1 MAKYMINGN
10 VVARSEKE
18 LRSYYQEAYD
28 ENVEAGNIDEKET
41 TLEDWIS
48 SDEELQTVEDDVY
61 DWDKEELLKKVS
73 NLSKADLKRAL
84 EPGKV
89 TIYSIDDYIE
99 DLKGS
104 NCLESEL
111 ESWKVSN
118 EEELK
123 DLFLGGV
130 NSGDGIEAGSFIGT
144 LGNIIDFVLE
154 FEI

>member
-1 MAKYMINGN
+1 M
-10 VVARSEKE
+10 
-18 LRSYYQEAYD
+18 
-28 ENVEAGNIDEKET
+28 
-41 TLEDWIS
+41 
-48 SDEELQTVEDDVY
+48 
-61 DWDKEELLKKVS
+61 
-73 NLSKADLKRAL
+73 
-84 EPGKV
+84 
-89 TIYSIDDYIE
+89 
-99 DLKGS
+99 KGS

-144 LGNIIDFVLE
+144 LGNVIDFVLE

>member
-1 MAKYMINGN
+1 MAKYLVNGKLIAKN
-10 VVARSEKE
+10 EKE
-18 LRSYYQEAYD
+18 LKDYYKETYY
-28 ENVEAGNIDEKET
+28 ENVEAGNIDESET
-41 TLEDWIS
+41 TLEDWIA
-48 SDEELQTVEDDVY
+48 SDNELQTVEDDIY
-61 DWDKEELLKKVS
+61 DWDKEELLKKVC
-73 NLSKADLKRAL
+73 NLSKSDLKKAL

-104 NCLESEL
+104 NCLDDEL
-111 ESWKVSN
+111 ESWKVNN

-130 NSGDGIEAGSFIGT
+130 NSGDGIKAGSFIGT
-144 LGNIIDFVLE
+144 LGNVIDFVLE